1 MAATVHE
8 VQAASPQ
15 VAMPSHPMWLAL
27 GRFVIAAASSC
38 IAETCSYP
46 MDTIKTQMQLCT
58 RTGAE
63 RRSILAHGREVVRCG
78 GWRGL
83 FVGLEPALVRQF
95 IQTGCNY
102 VVYDIV
108 KSWLGATEDHLLWKK
123 ITAGIAAGVVGQLV
137 STPADVVKVRLQ
149 GDLRAGL
156 TPRYRNAF
164 HALNCIAREEGVR
177 GLWRGLSASMQRSAT
192 LQPIGLVI
200 YDQFKHTMQVH
211 GIQDGVATQMFCASI
226 ASASGAVASTPFDV
240 AKSRMMNTSS
250 AASAYKTTYHC
261 MMLTA
266 RQEGITALWKGTV
279 GNYCRMVIWQATFY
293 PVYEWAC
300 WAVLRKPGI

>member
-1 MAATVHE
+1 MAAEARVPAPHRG
-8 VQAASPQ
+8 AAEDRPLWS
-15 VAMPSHPMWLAL
+15 AA
-27 GRFVIAAASSC
+27 GRFVIAATSSC

-58 RTGAE
+58 RTGAA
-63 RRSILAHGREVVRCG
+63 RRSVAAHGREVVRRS

-83 FVGLEPALVRQF
+83 FAGLEPALVRQF

-102 VVYDIV
+102 LVYDVV
-108 KSWLGATEDHLLWKK
+108 KGWLGAAEDHALWKK
-123 ITAGIAAGVVGQLV
+123 LAAGVTAGVVGQLV

-156 TPRYRNAF
+156 TPRYRNAA
-164 HALNCIAREEGVR
+164 HALGCIAREEGMR
-177 GLWRGLSASMQRSAT
+177 GLWRGLAASMQRSAT

-211 GIQDGVATQMFCASI
+211 GLQDNVATQVACAAI
-226 ASASGAVASTPFDV
+226 ASAAGAVASTPFDV

-250 AASAYKTTYHC
+250 ATSLYRTTYHC
-261 MMLTA
+261 LVVTA
-266 RQEGITALWKGTV
+266 RQEGVGALWKGTV
-279 GNYCRMVIWQATFY
+279 GNYYRMLIWQGSFY

-300 WAVLRKPGI
+300 WAILHKPGI